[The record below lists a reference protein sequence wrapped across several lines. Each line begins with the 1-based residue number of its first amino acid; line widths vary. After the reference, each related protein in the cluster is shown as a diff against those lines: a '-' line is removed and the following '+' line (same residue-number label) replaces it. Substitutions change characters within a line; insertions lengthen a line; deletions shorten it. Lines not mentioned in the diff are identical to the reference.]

1 MKIFGVLLAVCAA
14 LSGVAI
20 AQSATGLAG
29 MEAYNERDYANAY
42 RLLRE
47 ASDAGDAEA
56 EANLGYLYARGQ
68 GVAADQQEALRLY
81 ARAADQGD
89 GEGMNG
95 IGYKY
100 LFGTGVAV
108 DRGLAVHWF
117 CLAVAKGN
125 PRAMDN
131 LGLML
136 RVGRYLS
143 RDVPEARSLWK
154 QAADRGNTN
163 AMLNLSSSYSN
174 PPDMDP
180 VASAQWL
187 LRAAQG
193 GQPLAIAMLR
203 ERGYSGPLPMPFDQA
218 VSMIESAHFAPGHTK
233 ACGPIA

>member
-1 MKIFGVLLAVCAA
+1 MRILGFSLVILTA
-14 LSGVAI
+14 LCGVAF
-20 AQSATGLAG
+20 AQSAAAVAG
-29 MEAYNERDYANAY
+29 MNAYNERDYANAY

-56 EANLGYLYARGQ
+56 AANLGYLYARGQ
-68 GVAADQQEALRLY
+68 GVIADQREALRLY
-81 ARAADQGD
+81 ALAANQGD

-95 IGYKY
+95 VGYKY

-108 DRGLAVHWF
+108 DRGLAAHWF
-117 CLAVAKGN
+117 CMAIAKGN

-136 RVGRYLS
+136 NVGRYLD

-154 QAADRGNTN
+154 QAADRGDTN
-163 AMLNLSSSYSN
+163 AMMNLAGSYSHA
-174 PPDMDP
+174 PDMDP

-193 GQPLAIAMLR
+193 GQPQAIATLKG
-203 ERGYSGPLPMPFDQA
+203 RGYSGPLPMPFDQTA
-218 VSMIESAHFAPGHTK
+218 SMIESAHFAPGHTK